1 MANNEVLVGKSDID
15 YMCVGFRDMRF
26 LMTVSTAAIE
36 AIIRDEIRSA
46 QADRPTP
53 KAGWEPQVDSLVMV
67 SIALRIEEEFNVKLP
82 EAAMPPGG
90 FDDENMCVADFT
102 QRVAKLLEEQQRKS
116 SRKESKCHDR

>member
-1 MANNEVLVGKSDID
+1 
-15 YMCVGFRDMRF
+15 
-26 LMTVSTAAIE
+26 MTVSTATIE

-53 KAGWEPQVDSLVMV
+53 KAGWEPQVDSLIMV

-90 FDDENMCVADFT
+90 FDDEDTCVAVFT
-102 QRVAKLLEEQQRKS
+102 QRVVELLEEQQAQEQPEGEQVS
-116 SRKESKCHDR
+116 

>member
-1 MANNEVLVGKSDID
+1 
-15 YMCVGFRDMRF
+15 
-26 LMTVSTAAIE
+26 MTVPTETIE

-53 KAGWEPQVDSLVMV
+53 KAGWEPQIDSLVMV

-90 FDDENMCVADFT
+90 FDDENECVAVFT
-102 QRVAKLLEEQQRKS
+102 QRVVRLLEE
-116 SRKESKCHDR
+116 KETQKQPEGEHV

>member
-1 MANNEVLVGKSDID
+1 
-15 YMCVGFRDMRF
+15 
-26 LMTVSTAAIE
+26 MTVSITTIE
-36 AIIRDEIRSA
+36 SIIRDEIRSA

-90 FDDENMCVADFT
+90 FDEENTCVAVFT
-102 QRVAKLLEEQQRKS
+102 QRAVELLAEQRAQ
-116 SRKESKCHDR
+116 EQPEGEHVL

>member
-1 MANNEVLVGKSDID
+1 
-15 YMCVGFRDMRF
+15 
-26 LMTVSTAAIE
+26 MTVSTAAIE
-36 AIIRDEIRSA
+36 AIIRDEIHSA

-90 FDDENMCVADFT
+90 FDDENTCVAVFT
-102 QRVAKLLEEQQRKS
+102 QRVVELLGEQQAQQLPRREEVS
-116 SRKESKCHDR
+116 